1 MRTLI
6 RMHTYFECTLIL
18 STNLNECMLIGAH
31 AFWSARL
38 LERTLIVAHAYWSAR
53 LLELTVLFE
62 RTLTLAHSY
71 LSARLFE
78 NKLSSL
84 RSPSYEMTTDNFHLS
99 RIQLTTSFS

>member
-1 MRTLI
+1 
-6 RMHTYFECTLIL
+6 
-18 STNLNECMLIGAH
+18 MLIG
-31 AFWSARL
+31 
-38 LERTLIVAHAYWSAR
+38 AHAYWSAR
-53 LLELTVLFE
+53 FLERTLIGAHGYWSAFLFE

-84 RSPSYEMTTDNFHLS
+84 RSPSYETTTDNFHLS